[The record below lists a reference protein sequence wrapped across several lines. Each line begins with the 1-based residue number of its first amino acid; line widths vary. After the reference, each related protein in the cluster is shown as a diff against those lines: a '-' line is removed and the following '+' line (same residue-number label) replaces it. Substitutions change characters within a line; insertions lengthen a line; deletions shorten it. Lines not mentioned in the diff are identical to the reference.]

1 MKPKIALR
9 KSAKKARN
17 KLKQTK
23 KPSEVKSTRLTIYK
37 QGKKTRKTKI
47 KSFLNAMLN

>member
-9 KSAKKARN
+9 KSVKKTRN

-37 QGKKTRKTKI
+37 QGEK
-47 KSFLNAMLN
+47 NEEN